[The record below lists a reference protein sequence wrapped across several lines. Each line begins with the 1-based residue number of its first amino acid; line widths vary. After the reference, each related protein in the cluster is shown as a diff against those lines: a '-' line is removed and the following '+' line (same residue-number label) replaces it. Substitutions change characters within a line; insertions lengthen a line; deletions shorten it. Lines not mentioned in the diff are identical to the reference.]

1 MNIGGKRW
9 KILSWK
15 TTTFKKDGKQL
26 DVDIDTD
33 RELEIYIENSY
44 NENISFWMTKEQALE
59 LAEFIIEGYKDVQ

>member
-1 MNIGGKRW
+1 M
-9 KILSWK
+9 SWK

-44 NENISFWMTKEQALE
+44 NENISFWMNKEQALE
-59 LAEFIIEGYKDVQ
+59 LAEFIIEGYEDELE